1 MKFAVPVLKIELEEF
16 KSAFKGMKNWKAT
29 GPVIDYVCRNVE
41 GWWVFFQN
49 SKTRMPLSLRIG
61 FT

>member
-1 MKFAVPVLKIELEEF
+1 MDIKNKWVDSIEQVKFAVPVLKIELEEF

-41 GWWVFFQN
+41 GWWVFF
-49 SKTRMPLSLRIG
+49 SK
-61 FT
+61 